1 MKIEVIEDSHSSE
14 IKLYLSF
21 AVDNMTP
28 NLALISDRHKIKS
41 VP

>member
-1 MKIEVIEDSHSSE
+1 MKIEVIEDSYSSE
-14 IKLYLSF
+14 IKLYSSF
-21 AVDNMTP
+21 AVDNMTS